1 MADWLIFE
9 LTQNDSPYVKAY
21 LGYEEHE
28 TGFIIEID
36 GHNAA
41 ITNPR
46 VYSGKIFQGAIRYIT
61 QSAGMRHP
69 ALQIIP
75 VLHIRGTTKQGWA
88 VTTATVEELPREPAW
103 LKTAGRI

>member
-9 LTQNDSPYVKAY
+9 LTENDSPYVKAY
-21 LGYEEHE
+21 LGYEQHE
-28 TGFIIEID
+28 TGFIVEID

-46 VYSGKIFQGAIRYIT
+46 IYNGPTFQAAIDYIVESIGIRRPT
-61 QSAGMRHP
+61 
-69 ALQIIP
+69 LQIIP
-75 VLHIRGTTKQGWA
+75 VLHVRATTKQGWS
-88 VTTATVEELPREPAW
+88 VTTTTIEKLPREPAW